1 MKKINIVI
9 AEDHNSL
16 IDGIDHFFSFEKDI
30 KIIGSVNDGKALL
43 ELLAQ
48 KNRHVHVVIVDIR
61 MPILDGI
68 EATKQIT
75 EKYPHIKVIAFT
87 MFRKRELYNKMVAA
101 GAKGYLLKNTKLPV
115 LLQAIRAVHDGKT
128 YYDSD
133 LAIEDDDSTA
143 DIKKEDKLTKK
154 QNQIV
159 ELIGKSLNNK
169 EIGEKLFISEH
180 TVATHRRNIIEKL
193 GLKGRDA
200 LLKYA
205 LNRGYDFD

>member
-1 MKKINIVI
+1 MINIVI

-16 IDGIDHFFSFEKDI
+16 IDGIDLFFSFEKDV

-43 ELLAQ
+43 ALLAQ
-48 KNRHVHVVIVDIR
+48 KNRHVHIVIVDIR

-87 MFRKRELYNKMVAA
+87 MFRKRELYNKMIAA

-133 LAIEDDDSTA
+133 LPIEDDCSTA
-143 DIKKEDKLTKK
+143 GIKKEDKLTKK

-205 LNRGYDFD
+205 LSRGYDFD